1 MFFLFGLVSS
11 FYLVLLHLHLP
22 FFDSHIPK
30 RHTQHTIQM
39 EYLYLSC
46 RAQSAV
52 STSDS
57 VSSSKPTK
65 DKDKDKTS
73 SSIKI
78 QEFHYSDL
86 EAATNGFS
94 DRKLLGKGSHGY
106 VYKAVVHGRPVAV
119 KRPSRSHH
127 HGVVPRP
134 VSSSAPLEI
143 TNEVDN
149 EIDILS
155 KIQSPRLVNLVGF
168 TNDSRDRLL
177 VVEFMSNG
185 TLYDVLHSS
194 PRTPNWGRRIRLVLQ
209 TAKAIDTL
217 HSSTPPVIHRDI
229 KSANVLIDRSYN
241 ARLGDFGLAL
251 RGHVDDYRL
260 RSTPPAGTMGYLD
273 PCYVTPDNLSTKTD
287 VFSFGILLLEIISGR
302 KAIDITYS
310 PPSIVDW
317 AIPLIKKGKLLGVYD
332 PRIAPPKDPVVR
344 KQLAVIAAKCVRS
357 CRERRPSMKE
367 VVTWLCGLCKL
378 VPLHS
383 WNGFNN
389 PCMMV
394 ETVGRPVEARNGQ
407 FSSRLVEEGNFD
419 ALDARLSKSAMR
431 YSRRVYSDLGFSS
444 NLMDLMAT
452 TEEPEFLRDADGVEH
467 GSKSAEQVSSSRF
480 GSGRYSIRGRN
491 LYRPC
496 GSDKDAFGL
505 SKGQIVVGQRETT
518 STHEGVSGSNSKNL
532 NSLAVAE
539 VV

>member
-1 MFFLFGLVSS
+1 MG
-11 FYLVLLHLHLP
+11 
-22 FFDSHIPK
+22 
-30 RHTQHTIQM
+30 
-39 EYLYLSC
+39 YLYLSC
-46 RAQSAV
+46 RAESAV
-52 STSDS
+52 STSNS
-57 VSSSKPTK
+57 VKEK
-65 DKDKDKTS
+65 EKEKN
-73 SSIKI
+73 IKI
-78 QEFHYSDL
+78 QEFEYSDL

-94 DRKLLGKGSHGY
+94 ERKLLGKGSHGY
-106 VYKAVVHGRPVAV
+106 VYKAVVRGRPVAV
-119 KRPSRSHH
+119 KRPSRPHQM
-127 HGVVPRP
+127 
-134 VSSSAPLEI
+134 

-168 TNDSRDRLL
+168 TSNDSKDRLL

-194 PRTPNWGRRIRLVLQ
+194 PRPPNWGRRIRLALQ
-209 TAKAIDTL
+209 TAKAIDIL

-251 RGHVDDYRL
+251 RGHVDDYKL
-260 RSTPPAGTMGYLD
+260 
-273 PCYVTPDNLSTKTD
+273 
-287 VFSFGILLLEIISGR
+287 SFGILLLEIISGR

-332 PRIAPPKDPVVR
+332 PRIAPPKDPLVR

-357 CRERRPSMKE
+357 CRERRPSMSD
-367 VVTWLCGLCKL
+367 VVIWLCGLCKL
-378 VPLHS
+378 LPLHS
-383 WNGFNN
+383 WNGFNINN

-394 ETVGRPVEARNGQ
+394 ETVGRPVEAPRTAQ
-407 FSSRLVEEGNFD
+407 FGLEGGNFD
-419 ALDARLSKSAMR
+419 FSKSAMR

-452 TEEPEFLRDADGVEH
+452 TEEPEFLRDADGVLH
-467 GSKSAEQVSSSRF
+467 SSKSAEQVSSSRF

-491 LYRPC
+491 RNLYRPC
-496 GSDKDAFGL
+496 GSEKDAFGL
-505 SKGQIVVGQRETT
+505 SKGQNVVVGAE
-518 STHEGVSGSNSKNL
+518 SEASKQDL
-532 NSLAVAE
+532 SSMAPE
-539 VV
+539 VI